1 VPRASFA
8 LSPNAGTLCTAFCRL
23 RSAPVFKLPSRRRLP
38 CPCAVLTQLPPPLDA
53 AERAARASMARWGL
67 CVLLAAHLLVSAAA
81 SGDDFFSQAKRS
93 ISHDK
98 KVHRRVRVCVCA
110 CVCGACD
117 MRTCVRM
124 RVWISFSLSVLPSL
138 PPSLPRPALHRKPDC
153 TRDAQGAFLALLS
166 LSLTRPGSEKIRKTS
181 ASTRIGL
188 GSLGSKGPE
197 LGGQEV
203 AEGKR
208 QA

>member
-1 VPRASFA
+1 MPRASFA

-53 AERAARASMARWGL
+53 AEPAARASMARWGL

-98 KVHRRVRVCVCA
+98 KVQRRVRVCVCA
-110 CVCGACD
+110 CVRVCVCACVRVCVCACACVRVCD
-117 MRTCVRM
+117 MRACVRM
-124 RVWISFSLSVLPSL
+124 CVWISFSLSVPPSL
-138 PPSLPRPALHRKPDC
+138 PPSIPPTPRLAPQARLH
-153 TRDAQGAFLALLS
+153 A
-166 LSLTRPGSEKIRKTS
+166 
-181 ASTRIGL
+181 
-188 GSLGSKGPE
+188 
-197 LGGQEV
+197 
-203 AEGKR
+203 
-208 QA
+208 